1 LSTAIQT
8 SGLGDELVD
17 ALLNAASSTSPLIL
31 VMLLLFVTMLLTNIM
46 AGQAAAPIVLAPIG
60 LAIAKA
66 TGSDPRMLL
75 MAIALG
81 CSLAFPTPIGHP
93 VNVIV
98 MGSGG
103 YTINDF
109 QRVGWLLILLL
120 FPVILLALHF
130 FWGL

>member
-1 LSTAIQT
+1 
-8 SGLGDELVD
+8 
-17 ALLNAASSTSPLIL
+17 LNLTNYASPLVL
-31 VMLLLFVTMLLTNIM
+31 VTLVLLITMLLTNIM

-60 LAIAKA
+60 LSIAKA
-66 TGSDPRMLL
+66 TGTDPRMML

-93 VNVIV
+93 VNLIV

-103 YTINDF
+103 YTFKDF
-109 QRVGWLLILLL
+109 FRVGWLLTLILIPAILLG
-120 FPVILLALHF
+120 LHF